1 MSKITDINQVQAY
14 AYDVLDELDYTIVE
28 MCGRDVAA
36 LLVTNIYMMS
46 DLTSGFGQ
54 DIVATITI
62 ISSPKRISAIFD
74 GHMSFFQV
82 NEGICGYLDLTE
94 DLRSIC
100 TVMQAA
106 IERVNAGM

>member
-1 MSKITDINQVQAY
+1 MSKINDINQVQSY

-54 DIVATITI
+54 DIIANISV
-62 ISSPKRISAIFD
+62 ISSPKRMTVIFD
-74 GHMSFFQV
+74 GQMSFYQ
-82 NEGICGYLDLTE
+82 ESEPICGYE
-94 DLRSIC
+94 DIETDMMSIC
-100 TVMQAA
+100 NAIQAA
-106 IERVNAGM
+106 IERVNARQ